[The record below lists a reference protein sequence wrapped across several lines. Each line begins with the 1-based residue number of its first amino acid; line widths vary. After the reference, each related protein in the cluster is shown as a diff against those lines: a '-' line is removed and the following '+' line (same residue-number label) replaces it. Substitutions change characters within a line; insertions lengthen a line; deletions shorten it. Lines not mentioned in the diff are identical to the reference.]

1 MGIRLRSLRAERMYL
16 IPGDYPIAERNRALA
31 GRAIALP
38 RIAEAAQA
46 RTVNLVFY
54 GGCRDNPLAE

>member
-1 MGIRLRSLRAERMYL
+1 
-16 IPGDYPIAERNRALA
+16 
-31 GRAIALP
+31 LP